1 MTKAPV
7 TRRDATERIAE
18 LEAYIAEI
26 CDIIYMELPLR
37 IQDRWVEVMT
47 KKGLYTPDE
56 DEEDKTKVK

>member
-7 TRRDATERIAE
+7 TRRDAVEKIAE
-18 LEAYIAEI
+18 LEDYIAEI

>member
-1 MTKAPV
+1 MTKAPG

-18 LEAYIAEI
+18 LENHIADI

>member
-18 LEAYIAEI
+18 LEDYIAEI
-26 CDIIYMELPLR
+26 CDIYMELPLR